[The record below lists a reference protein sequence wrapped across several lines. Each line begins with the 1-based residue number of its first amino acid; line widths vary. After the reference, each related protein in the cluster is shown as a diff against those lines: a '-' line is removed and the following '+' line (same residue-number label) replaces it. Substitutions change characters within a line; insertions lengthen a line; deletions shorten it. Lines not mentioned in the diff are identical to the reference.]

1 MSGAAPL
8 FGLVLAGGAST
19 RMLRDKAALDY
30 HGKPQLQWS
39 WELLDQLCARA
50 FISVRADQARD
61 PVRVHLPQIIDQL
74 EAKGPIAGIAA
85 AQATHPDAAWLV
97 LACDLPY
104 LTRAALGHLITHR
117 DPSRIATAYRSS
129 HDGLPEPLCAIYEP
143 ASRPLIAAY
152 IQGGKQCPRKF
163 LTQSDVNL
171 LDQVDRRWLDNANT
185 PGEYRA
191 ITSTA
196 NRAAATQA
204 TRTVRVQYYAVMRE
218 RAGRNEEELTTSAS
232 TPAELYAE
240 LSRRHPFALTRD
252 QLKVAVNAEFADW
265 SAPLRDRDCVVFI
278 PPVAGG

>member
-1 MSGAAPL
+1 MSVAAPL
-8 FGLVLAGGAST
+8 YGLVLAGGAST

-39 WELLDQLCARA
+39 WELLDQLCERA

-61 PVRVHLPQIIDQL
+61 PVRAPLPQIVDAL
-74 EAKGPIAGIAA
+74 AGKGPIAGIAA
-85 AQATHPDAAWLV
+85 AQAAHPDAAWLV

-104 LTRAALGHLITHR
+104 LTRAAVAHLIAHR
-117 DPSRIATAYRSS
+117 DPSHLATAYRSS

-143 ASRPLIAAY
+143 VSRPLIAAY
-152 IQGGKQCPRKF
+152 IHGGKQCPRKF

-185 PGEYRA
+185 PDEYRA
-191 ITSTA
+191 ITGAA
-196 NRAAATQA
+196 NRATAPAV
-204 TRTVRVQYYAVMRE
+204 RTVRVQYYAVMRE
-218 RAGRNEEELTTSAS
+218 RAGRNEEELTTTAS
-232 TPAELYAE
+232 TPAELYTE

-265 SAPLRDRDCVVFI
+265 SVPLRDRDCVVFI